1 MSIEDIKAEKEQFD
15 LALANMITF
24 FEANTKCSIDRIEIQ
39 RREAFCMADTI
50 IINSTVKF

>member
-1 MSIEDIKAEKEQFD
+1 MNIEDIKADKEEFERELED
-15 LALANMITF
+15 MIIR
-24 FEANTKCSIDRIEIQ
+24 FEAYTKCSIDQIEIQ